1 MHIQQVLLASKM
13 RKSNRE
19 LADVARE
26 AELEQS
32 LEFQRWDS
40 IWEAHEFI
48 KAFVQSGWASYS
60 SSITIDC
67 DLTLDDLHQLG
78 YLPRSQGTRACR
90 RLVRVPVI
98 NEEIGVALWQKL
110 KAMVAAVDGA
120 TSEPD
125 KAERAKTNE
134 SLSKSQ
140 NGNSSNGEDDSKVS
154 AKIARE
160 RLKQEVK
167 AMRQEHKEER
177 KKKQNSR
184 RQSQD
189 EQPAARPQPVCVF
202 CREGGTGSCKIPA
215 EIVVSPSSP
224 PMAPKQSGNQQEARS
239 STNYLSPKL
248 SHSQQQQQPQQPPR
262 RSGIFPRRRS
272 SGSRAGSRTGSRR
285 NSCSE
290 APQGI
295 FWQREEP
302 KTKTA
307 AATVTTT
314 QISAA
319 AIESGRAASASSA
332 DGNNEK
338 DASSSRWGSTDAGA
352 DAAEAAQQHGSRL
365 GKLTDKLR
373 FSKLVGSLSMFGESI
388 SYGYGNRV
396 YPIRAAATA

>member
-1 MHIQQVLLASKM
+1 M

-19 LADVARE
+19 LVNIARE

-32 LEFQRWDS
+32 LEVQRRDS

-110 KAMVAAVDGA
+110 EAMVAAAEEA
-120 TSEPD
+120 TCEPD

-134 SLSKSQ
+134 SLGKSQ
-140 NGNSSNGEDDSKVS
+140 NGNSSNGEDDRKVS
-154 AKIARE
+154 AKIARQ

-189 EQPAARPQPVCVF
+189 EQPVAPPQPVCVF
-202 CREGGTGSCKIPA
+202 CRKGATGSCKIPA

-224 PMAPKQSGNQQEARS
+224 PMTPKQSGNQQEARS

-248 SHSQQQQQPQQPPR
+248 SHSQQPLR
-262 RSGIFPRRRS
+262 RSGIFPRRRG
-272 SGSRAGSRTGSRR
+272 SGSRAGSRR

-290 APQGI
+290 APQDI

-307 AATVTTT
+307 AATATTT
-314 QISAA
+314 QISEA
-319 AIESGRAASASSA
+319 AIESGRVASASSA

-338 DASSSRWGSTDAGA
+338 GASSSRQVSADAGA

-365 GKLTDKLR
+365 GKLTGKLR
-373 FSKLVGSLSMFGESI
+373 FSKLVGSLSVFGESI